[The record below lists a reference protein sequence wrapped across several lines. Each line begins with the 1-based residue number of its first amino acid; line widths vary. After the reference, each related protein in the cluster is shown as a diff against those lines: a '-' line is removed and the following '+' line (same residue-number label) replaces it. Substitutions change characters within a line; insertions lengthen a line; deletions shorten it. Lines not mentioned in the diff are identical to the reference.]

1 MTEKMNRRNFLR
13 VAAAAPATLGAGS
26 VFAASTSGTP
36 APAHWDYEADV
47 VVIGCGAAGLMAAVQ
62 AFDGGAKVVV
72 FDKGM
77 SPYHTSTRL
86 NGGCFA
92 AVGSRIQKEHGVKDS
107 PEAFVD
113 NMSAYG
119 DGMTLREPALT
130 YARNSGAAFDWMVDH
145 GLAPGMWQPYN
156 GHTNPRTVRQ
166 KTYNG
171 KDYIDILVRECNKRG
186 IKIHH
191 DRALQ
196 KVFYDEKANR
206 VLGVACGNRKVTETA
221 HAAKGVILATGGLTG
236 SPTEVGKWSPVL
248 SDAVTIGG
256 GANNGDAMRVVIR
269 DVGTPITHMQYFAEY
284 PYALATGP
292 GRGPQIRYQYFV
304 DEGAMLVN
312 KEGKRFVNESL
323 APTLISP
330 SMERNSDKSMYL
342 LMTTDQFERAT
353 KKYPFGA
360 LLSSPQWTRARWDT
374 ELAKGRV
381 IVQGNTIE
389 EAAKKIGVDP
399 KGLLDQVAEW
409 NQTVASGRDLKFGR
423 TKFAGKFEGTHF
435 FMAKIN
441 VWVCLSM
448 GGFKVDKHLQVLGW
462 NDQPVGGLYAA
473 GETVGGIHGAH
484 YLGGDA
490 CGFAHTSGY
499 VTGRLL
505 TGQKVVI

>member
-1 MTEKMNRRNFLR
+1 MMHIASR
-13 VAAAAPATLGAGS
+13 VS
-26 VFAASTSGTP
+26 SQ
-36 APAHWDYEADV
+36 
-47 VVIGCGAAGLMAAVQ
+47 I
-62 AFDGGAKVVV
+62 
-72 FDKGM
+72 
-77 SPYHTSTRL
+77 
-86 NGGCFA
+86 N
-92 AVGSRIQKEHGVKDS
+92 KDC
-107 PEAFVD
+107 
-113 NMSAYG
+113 
-119 DGMTLREPALT
+119 
-130 YARNSGAAFDWMVDH
+130 
-145 GLAPGMWQPYN
+145 
-156 GHTNPRTVRQ
+156 RQ
-166 KTYNG
+166 
-171 KDYIDILVRECNKRG
+171 
-186 IKIHH
+186 
-191 DRALQ
+191 
-196 KVFYDEKANR
+196 
-206 VLGVACGNRKVTETA
+206 
-221 HAAKGVILATGGLTG
+221 
-236 SPTEVGKWSPVL
+236 
-248 SDAVTIGG
+248 
-256 GANNGDAMRVVIR
+256 
-269 DVGTPITHMQYFAEY
+269 

-374 ELAKGRV
+374 ELAKSRV

-389 EAAKKIGVDP
+389 EAAKKVS
-399 KGLLDQVAEW
+399 EW

-448 GGFKVDKHLQVLGW
+448 GGFNVDKHLQVLGW

-484 YLGGDA
+484 YLGGRRLWL
-490 CGFAHTSGY
+490 CSY
-499 VTGRLL
+499 VRICDREAADWTESRDLIVVLWL
-505 TGQKVVI
+505 TA